1 MSSHC
6 LFYLVGRTHDA
17 SSSSSYAHWPRWLRN
32 FSPGSIMLGN
42 LTCTGPLDA
51 AFPGEWST
59 NIFAPSSRT
68 VAPTSILSLANAS
81 VISAW
86 PGPAHIAGNGSAL
99 VFDFGKEVGGLA
111 TITYTA
117 QGSGALGLAFSEAK
131 NYIGLWS
138 DSSNGKFAPGGGD
151 GAIYDNFTTAGNHTY
166 TMDKAHLRG
175 GFRYLTLFL
184 ITNETS
190 STIDI
195 NTISLEIG
203 FQPTWSNLQAYQGYF
218 HSSDDDLNK
227 IWYSGAYTLQTNAV
241 PVDTGRWVPTLAV
254 GWANN
259 GSLSNGTTVIVDGAK
274 RDRAVW
280 PGDMGVAV
288 PATFVS
294 IGDLDSVANALQT
307 MYDHQ
312 NRDGSFPEA
321 GPPLLQQSS
330 DTYHMWSM
338 IGTYN
343 YVLYTNDTAFLS
355 KNWDRYL
362 HAMEFIYAKV
372 HQPSGLLNVTG
383 IRDWARWQQGF
394 NNSEANMILY
404 HTLQTGADLASWHGD
419 TTGLADAYRSR
430 AANLS
435 TAINQY
441 CWDAPFGAFKDNATN
456 TSLHPQDA
464 NSMAVYFGVVPASSS
479 LSSRGQSISSRL
491 LENWTPIGAETP
503 ELPNNISPFISSF
516 EVQAHLTIGQTD
528 RALDL
533 IRRTWGWYLHN
544 PNGTGSTVIEGY
556 LTNGSFGY
564 RNSRGYSYDDSYV
577 SHAHGWSAGPTSA
590 LTNYIVGLSVT
601 GRLGSTWTLNPQFG
615 DLEHAQAG
623 FVTSLGKFSAGWN
636 ITNGG
641 RSYSLW
647 WNVPAGT
654 IGNVTLPT
662 LPSGKTGKVS
672 IDGKSFKNKS
682 VSKRNGLTFEIGGG
696 NHSIVVVSK

>member
-1 MSSHC
+1 MR
-6 LFYLVGRTHDA
+6 LVRPVTLTGLVGFGIPA
-17 SSSSSYAHWPRWLRN
+17 QAQSCWE
-32 FSPGSIMLGN
+32 N

-68 VAPTSILSLANAS
+68 VAPTSILSLANTS

-151 GAIYDNFTTAGNHTY
+151 GAIYDNFTAAGNHTY

-218 HSSDDDLNK
+218 HSSDHDLNK

-343 YVLYTNDTAFLS
+343 YVLYTNNTAFLS

-404 HTLQTGADLASWHGD
+404 HTLQTGADLASWHDD
-419 TTGLADAYRSR
+419 TTGLADTYRSR

-435 TAINQY
+435 AAINQY
-441 CWDAPFGAFKDNATN
+441 CWDAPFGAFKDNATD

-491 LENWTPIGAETP
+491 LENWTPIGAEAP

-516 EVQAHLTIGQTD
+516 EIQAHLTIGQTD

-601 GRLGSTWTLNPQFG
+601 GRLGSTWTLQPQFG

-623 FVTSLGKFSAGWN
+623 FVTSLGNFSAGWN

-682 VSKRNGLTFEIGGG
+682 VSKMNGLTFEISGG

>member
-1 MSSHC
+1 MR
-6 LFYLVGRTHDA
+6 LVRPLTLTALVGFGTSA
-17 SSSSSYAHWPRWLRN
+17 QAQSCW
-32 FSPGSIMLGN
+32 GN

-81 VISAW
+81 VTSAW

-111 TITYTA
+111 TISYTT

-343 YVLYTNDTAFLS
+343 YVLYTNVS
-355 KNWDRYL
+355 QK
-362 HAMEFIYAKV
+362 
-372 HQPSGLLNVTG
+372 
-383 IRDWARWQQGF
+383 
-394 NNSEANMILY
+394 
-404 HTLQTGADLASWHGD
+404 
-419 TTGLADAYRSR
+419 
-430 AANLS
+430 
-435 TAINQY
+435 
-441 CWDAPFGAFKDNATN
+441 APHK
-456 TSLHPQDA
+456 
-464 NSMAVYFGVVPASSS
+464 YWE
-479 LSSRGQSISSRL
+479 RC
-491 LENWTPIGAETP
+491 
-503 ELPNNISPFISSF
+503 
-516 EVQAHLTIGQTD
+516 
-528 RALDL
+528 
-533 IRRTWGWYLHN
+533 
-544 PNGTGSTVIEGY
+544 
-556 LTNGSFGY
+556 
-564 RNSRGYSYDDSYV
+564 
-577 SHAHGWSAGPTSA
+577 
-590 LTNYIVGLSVT
+590 
-601 GRLGSTWTLNPQFG
+601 
-615 DLEHAQAG
+615 
-623 FVTSLGKFSAGWN
+623 
-636 ITNGG
+636 
-641 RSYSLW
+641 
-647 WNVPAGT
+647 
-654 IGNVTLPT
+654 
-662 LPSGKTGKVS
+662 
-672 IDGKSFKNKS
+672 
-682 VSKRNGLTFEIGGG
+682 
-696 NHSIVVVSK
+696 

>member
-1 MSSHC
+1 MR
-6 LFYLVGRTHDA
+6 LVRPLTLTALVGFGISA
-17 SSSSSYAHWPRWLRN
+17 QAQSCWE
-32 FSPGSIMLGN
+32 N

-68 VAPTSILSLANAS
+68 VAPTSILSLANTS

-131 NYIGLWS
+131 NHIGLWS

-190 STIDI
+190 SAIDI
-195 NTISLEIG
+195 NTIFLEIG

-419 TTGLADAYRSR
+419 TTGLADSYRSR
-430 AANLS
+430 AAKLS
-435 TAINQY
+435 TAINQH

-464 NSMAVYFGVVPASSS
+464 NSMAVYFGVVPALAS

-491 LENWTPIGAETP
+491 LENWTPIGAEAP

-516 EVQAHLTIGQTD
+516 EIQAHLTIGQTD

-601 GRLGSTWTLNPQFG
+601 GRLGSTWTLKPQFG
-615 DLEHAQAG
+615 DLKHAQAG

-654 IGNVTLPT
+654 TGNVTLPT

-682 VSKRNGLTFEIGGG
+682 VSKTIGLTFEIGGG

>member
-1 MSSHC
+1 MR
-6 LFYLVGRTHDA
+6 LVRPLTLTGLVGFGTSA
-17 SSSSSYAHWPRWLRN
+17 QAQSCWE
-32 FSPGSIMLGN
+32 N

>member
-1 MSSHC
+1 MR
-6 LFYLVGRTHDA
+6 LVRPLTLTALVGFGTSA
-17 SSSSSYAHWPRWLRN
+17 QAQSCW
-32 FSPGSIMLGN
+32 GN

-166 TMDKAHLRG
+166 TMHKAHLRG

-682 VSKRNGLTFEIGGG
+682 VSKMNGLTFEISGG

>member
-1 MSSHC
+1 MR
-6 LFYLVGRTHDA
+6 LVRPLTLTGLVGFRTSA
-17 SSSSSYAHWPRWLRN
+17 QAQSCWE
-32 FSPGSIMLGN
+32 N

-86 PGPAHIAGNGSAL
+86 PGSAHIAGNGSAL

-111 TITYTA
+111 TISYTT

-190 STIDI
+190 SAIDI

-312 NRDGSFPEA
+312 NHDGSFPEA

-491 LENWTPIGAETP
+491 IENWTPIGAETP

-516 EVQAHLTIGQTD
+516 EIQAHLTIGQTD

-601 GRLGSTWTLNPQFG
+601 GRLGSTWTLKPQLG

-682 VSKRNGLTFEIGGG
+682 VTKTNGLTFEIGGG

>member
-1 MSSHC
+1 MR
-6 LFYLVGRTHDA
+6 LVRPLTLTGLVGFGTSA
-17 SSSSSYAHWPRWLRN
+17 QAQSCWE
-32 FSPGSIMLGN
+32 N

-68 VAPTSILSLANAS
+68 VAPTSILSLANTS

-111 TITYTA
+111 TITYTV

-218 HSSDDDLNK
+218 HSSDHDLNK

-503 ELPNNISPFISSF
+503 ELPDNISPFISSF
-516 EVQAHLTIGQTD
+516 EIQAHLTIGQTD

-601 GRLGSTWTLNPQFG
+601 GRLGSTWTLKPQFG
-615 DLEHAQAG
+615 DLKHAQAG

-654 IGNVTLPT
+654 TGNVTLPT

-682 VSKRNGLTFEIGGG
+682 VSKTNGSTFEIGGG
-696 NHSIVVVSK
+696 HHSIVVVSK

>member
-1 MSSHC
+1 MR
-6 LFYLVGRTHDA
+6 LVRPLTLTGLVGFGISA
-17 SSSSSYAHWPRWLRN
+17 QAQSCWE
-32 FSPGSIMLGN
+32 N

-68 VAPTSILSLANAS
+68 VAPTSILSLANTS

-86 PGPAHIAGNGSAL
+86 PGSAHIAGNGSAL

-138 DSSNGKFAPGGGD
+138 DSSNGNFAPGGGD

-218 HSSDDDLNK
+218 HSSDVDLNK

-362 HAMEFIYAKV
+362 HAMESIYAKV

-516 EVQAHLTIGQTD
+516 EIQAHLTIGQTD

-601 GRLGSTWTLNPQFG
+601 GRLGSTWTLKPQLG

-636 ITNGG
+636 IANGG

-682 VSKRNGLTFEIGGG
+682 VSKTNGLTFEIGGG

>member
-1 MSSHC
+1 MR
-6 LFYLVGRTHDA
+6 LVRPVTLTALVGFGTSA
-17 SSSSSYAHWPRWLRN
+17 QAQSCWE
-32 FSPGSIMLGN
+32 N

-68 VAPTSILSLANAS
+68 VAPSSILSLANAS

-86 PGPAHIAGNGSAL
+86 PGSAHIAGNGSAL

-111 TITYTA
+111 TISYTT

-190 STIDI
+190 SAIDI

-343 YVLYTNDTAFLS
+343 YVLYTNDTAFLT

-419 TTGLADAYRSR
+419 TTGLADTYRSR

-435 TAINQY
+435 AAINQY
-441 CWDAPFGAFKDNATN
+441 CWDAPFGAFKDNATD

-516 EVQAHLTIGQTD
+516 EIQAHLTIGQTD
-528 RALDL
+528 RALNL
-533 IRRTWGWYLHN
+533 IRCTWGWYLHN
-544 PNGTGSTVIEGY
+544 PNGTASTVIEGY

-601 GRLGSTWTLNPQFG
+601 GRLGSTWTLKPQFG
-615 DLEHAQAG
+615 DLKHAQAG

-682 VSKRNGLTFEIGGG
+682 VSKTNGSTFEIGGG

>member
-1 MSSHC
+1 MR
-6 LFYLVGRTHDA
+6 LVRPLTLTGLVGFGTSA
-17 SSSSSYAHWPRWLRN
+17 QAQSCWE
-32 FSPGSIMLGN
+32 N

-68 VAPTSILSLANAS
+68 VAPTSILSLANVS

-259 GSLSNGTTVIVDGAK
+259 GSLSNGTSVIVDGAK

-516 EVQAHLTIGQTD
+516 EIQAHLTIGQTD
-528 RALDL
+528 RALNL

-601 GRLGSTWTLNPQFG
+601 GRLGSTWTLQPQFG

-654 IGNVTLPT
+654 IGHVTLPT

-682 VSKRNGLTFEIGGG
+682 VSKTNGLTFEIGGG
-696 NHSIVVVSK
+696 NHSVVVVSK

>member
-1 MSSHC
+1 MR
-6 LFYLVGRTHDA
+6 LVRPLTLTGLVGFGTSA
-17 SSSSSYAHWPRWLRN
+17 QAQSCWE
-32 FSPGSIMLGN
+32 N

-51 AFPGEWST
+51 AFIGEWST

-117 QGSGALGLAFSEAK
+117 QGFGALGLAFSEAK

-138 DSSNGKFAPGGGD
+138 DSSNGKFAPSGGD

-404 HTLQTGADLASWHGD
+404 HTLQTGADLASWHDD
-419 TTGLADAYRSR
+419 TTGLADTYRSR

-435 TAINQY
+435 AAINQY
-441 CWDAPFGAFKDNATN
+441 CWDVPFGAFKDNATD

-516 EVQAHLTIGQTD
+516 EIQAHLTIGQTD
-528 RALDL
+528 RALNL

-601 GRLGSTWTLNPQFG
+601 GRLGSTWTLKPQLG

-682 VSKRNGLTFEIGGG
+682 VTKTNGLTFEIGGG

>member
-1 MSSHC
+1 MR
-6 LFYLVGRTHDA
+6 LVRPLTLTALVGFGISA
-17 SSSSSYAHWPRWLRN
+17 QAQSCWE
-32 FSPGSIMLGN
+32 N

-68 VAPTSILSLANAS
+68 VAPTSILSLANTS

-190 STIDI
+190 SAIDI

-419 TTGLADAYRSR
+419 TTGLADSYRSR
-430 AANLS
+430 AAKLS
-435 TAINQY
+435 TAINQH

-464 NSMAVYFGVVPASSS
+464 NSMAVYFGVVPALSS

-516 EVQAHLTIGQTD
+516 EIQAHLTIGQTD

-601 GRLGSTWTLNPQFG
+601 GRLGSTWTLKPQFG
-615 DLEHAQAG
+615 DLKHAQAG

-654 IGNVTLPT
+654 TGNVTLPT

-682 VSKRNGLTFEIGGG
+682 VSKTIGLTFEIGGG

>member
-1 MSSHC
+1 MR
-6 LFYLVGRTHDA
+6 LVRPVTLTGLVGFGIPA
-17 SSSSSYAHWPRWLRN
+17 QAQSCWE
-32 FSPGSIMLGN
+32 N

-68 VAPTSILSLANAS
+68 VAPTSILSLANTS

-151 GAIYDNFTTAGNHTY
+151 GAIYDNFTAAGNHTY

-218 HSSDDDLNK
+218 HSSDHDLNK

-343 YVLYTNDTAFLS
+343 YVLYTNNTAFLS

-404 HTLQTGADLASWHGD
+404 HTLQTGADLASWHDD
-419 TTGLADAYRSR
+419 TTGLADTYRSR

-435 TAINQY
+435 AAINQY
-441 CWDAPFGAFKDNATN
+441 CWDAPFGAFKDNATD

-491 LENWTPIGAETP
+491 LENWTPIGAEAP

-516 EVQAHLTIGQTD
+516 EIQAHLTIGQTD

-601 GRLGSTWTLNPQFG
+601 GRLGSTWTLQPQFG

-682 VSKRNGLTFEIGGG
+682 VSKMNGLTFEISGG